1 MKENS
6 FAARQRGEWATRRE
20 NQKSSVENNS
30 AAFSRRRFPASVLI
44 WLILCLIWG
53 TTWFFIKI
61 GLEDLPPI
69 SFAAARFTLAVLILG
84 IVIFFQKI
92 PLPQTKRDWK
102 LLALTG
108 VLQFSINYSLV
119 FWSEQ
124 YISSGLAAVLQ
135 AMISV
140 FGLVLAWIHL
150 PNEKITWIKIMSVAL
165 GICGVAVVF
174 IEQLQIKSW
183 LAFVGC
189 VAIVGGAYAAAH
201 ASILVKAFG
210 GNLHPA
216 SLVFGQMICGIL
228 PIIIYAS
235 VVEGNP
241 LALHWTWKALISVL
255 YLTIFGTVAAF
266 WLYYLL
272 LSKIESNK
280 AMMISLVTPLIAVII
295 GNLFLGERLP
305 LQTFLGG
312 ALILASI
319 GLIVF
324 KAKGNLKPQTNT
336 DEHRLENDEMTNNQP
351 LTSEH

>member
-1 MKENS
+1 MK
-6 FAARQRGEWATRRE
+6 
-20 NQKSSVENNS
+20 VI
-30 AAFSRRRFPASVLI
+30 I

-53 TTWFFIKI
+53 TTWFFIKF

-69 SFAAARFTLAVLILG
+69 SFAAARFILAVLILG
-84 IVIFFQKI
+84 IVIFVQKI
-92 PLPQTKRDWK
+92 PLPKTKRDWK

-150 PNEKITWIKIMSVAL
+150 PNERITIIKVVSIML
-165 GICGVAVVF
+165 GIGGVAIIFV
-174 IEQLQIKSW
+174 EQLQINSFM
-183 LAFVGC
+183 AFAGC

-201 ASILVKAFG
+201 ASILVKAYG
-210 GNLHPA
+210 ENLHPA
-216 SLVFGQMICGIL
+216 SMVFGQMICGIL
-228 PIIIYAS
+228 PIIIYGLL
-235 VVEGNP
+235 VEGNP
-241 LALHWTWKALISVL
+241 LAFNWTWRAIISVL
-255 YLTIFGTVAAF
+255 YLTIFGTIIAF
-266 WLYYLL
+266 WLYYWL

-280 AMMISLVTPLIAVII
+280 AMMISLVTPLIAVVV

-305 LQTFLGG
+305 PQTFLGG

-319 GLIVF
+319 GLIVSR
-324 KAKGNLKPQTNT
+324 KRKKVNLTTEAQGTQSFQ
-336 DEHRLENDEMTNNQP
+336 EN
-351 LTSEH
+351 